1 MDNRLAF
8 AQFFVINT
16 FSVKKNCGSTT
27 GNFCIDVVLY
37 SLQRASFSKPVILEN
52 LCGEKR
58 NFRKVCLGGGGGGV
72 MCIKAARNR
81 SICGFLWDAIARSTV
96 ESITTKNI

>member
-1 MDNRLAF
+1 LIGFTQAHEVAGRASDLKKIEDLGAILEEKLILDNRLAF

-16 FSVKKNCGSTT
+16 FSVKKNCGSTA

-52 LCGEKR
+52 LCGERR
-58 NFRKVCLGGGGGGV
+58 NFRKVS
-72 MCIKAARNR
+72 K
-81 SICGFLWDAIARSTV
+81 F
-96 ESITTKNI
+96 